1 MVNYLFFKLKEIYF
15 IIIFF
20 QHMKFFDT
28 ANTNKSTLFN
38 SFQDK
43 RIQIISLSIFEGRG
57 SSLEQI
63 VVAVESYNIAV
74 MALYIRLSSIAVQT
88 DC

>member
-1 MVNYLFFKLKEIYF
+1 
-15 IIIFF
+15 
-20 QHMKFFDT
+20 MKFFDT

-43 RIQIISLSIFEGRG
+43 RIPGKKIISLSIFEARG

-74 MALYIRLSSIAVQT
+74 MAFYIKLSSIAVQT
-88 DC
+88 DCWSWLTFQSKTQAL